1 MTGPAAPGPAEDP
14 VRSSDATR
22 EAAAADTTG
31 EAVALRP
38 ALLGLSRER
47 LAELLGPVVDRPFRV
62 RQIYDALHQRA
73 VADFGEMTDLP
84 KDLRSTLA
92 ERFRVGMPRVV
103 RRAASDDGTVKYLF
117 ELDRPVQGAEATG
130 PAGPAGA
137 GAPSG
142 AAGSP
147 GQATSASPAGVTIEA
162 VDIPDGGRRT
172 FCISSQAGCGLA
184 CRFCVT
190 GFWGPGRN
198 LSAGEILGQV
208 LAIRRAAELPPSGY
222 NLVFMGMG
230 EPLMN
235 LDGVRGAL
243 DVLTETVS
251 WRRIT
256 VSTAGVVPGIDA
268 MAAWEQR
275 PNLAIS
281 LHAPDDERRSALM
294 PINRSYPLDDL
305 LAALE
310 RYPLERGRR
319 LTVEYILI
327 RDFNDALADADALAR
342 RLRKLRSKVNL
353 IPINPDPVLG
363 DDMVPPDDARIDAFQ
378 ARLERRGMVATVRRR
393 RGDDVSAA
401 CGQLR
406 AFGRDP
412 RGFRQ
417 GLHASAASDA
427 DS

>member
-1 MTGPAAPGPAEDP
+1 MTSSVPPTPPAAPGPP
-14 VRSSDATR
+14 VSPGPRGGAP
-22 EAAAADTTG
+22 EP
-31 EAVALRP
+31 RP

-47 LAELLGPVVDRPFRV
+47 LAELLDPVVDRPFRV

-84 KDLRSTLA
+84 KDLRAALA
-92 ERFRVGMPRVV
+92 ARFRVGMPRVV

-117 ELDRPVQGAEATG
+117 EVERPGRPDEEH
-130 PAGPAGA
+130 AGPPAE
-137 GAPSG
+137 GAPG
-142 AAGSP
+142 A
-147 GQATSASPAGVTIEA
+147 TIEA
-162 VDIPDGGRRT
+162 VDIPDGDRRT

-190 GFWGPGRN
+190 GYWGPGRN
-198 LSAGEILGQV
+198 LTAGEILGQV
-208 LAIRRAAELPPSGY
+208 LAIRRAADLPPSGY

-235 LDGVRGAL
+235 LEGVRGAL

-268 MAAWEQR
+268 MASWSHR
-275 PNLAIS
+275 PNLALS

-294 PINRSYPLDDL
+294 PINRTYPIADL
-305 LAALE
+305 LAALA
-310 RYPLERGRR
+310 RYPLERGRK
-319 LTVEYILI
+319 LTIEYILI
-327 RDFNDALADADALAR
+327 RDFNDALADADALDR
-342 RLRKLRSKVNL
+342 RLRGLRAKVNL

-363 DDMVPPDDARIDAFQ
+363 ERMVPPDDVQVEAFR

-412 RGFRQ
+412 RGFRE
-417 GLHASAASDA
+417 GLHGSPPGPPA
-427 DS
+427 DSQ